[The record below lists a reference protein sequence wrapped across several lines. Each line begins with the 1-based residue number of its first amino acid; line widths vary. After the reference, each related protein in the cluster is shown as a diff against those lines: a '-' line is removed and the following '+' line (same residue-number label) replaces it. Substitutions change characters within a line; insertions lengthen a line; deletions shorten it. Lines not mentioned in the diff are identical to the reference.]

1 MTLPQ
6 FDVMAALERKPD
18 GMTMTELSRFLM
30 VSNGN
35 VTGIIDRL
43 VTDKMVVRQA
53 PADDRRAIIVR
64 LTPTRP
70 ESSSRRWPRRM
81 RGWVDGLLSEFDAAR
96 GGHLDPP
103 SRRIVQPHSQWRV
116 ARMTMSDFKPKHFN
130 WAVEDGV
137 AVITLKGAE
146 RKNPITFESY
156 AELGQTF
163 RELAGARD
171 IKVVVFGSNGGN
183 FCSGGDV
190 HDIIGPLTGRDMKGL
205 LEFTRMTGELV
216 KAMRACPQPIIAAI
230 DGVCVGAGAM
240 IALFCDIRFGTPQA
254 KTAFLFTRVGLAG
267 CDMGAC
273 ALLPRVIG
281 HGRASELLYTGRVMT
296 RRGGRTL
303 GLFQSHCRRRQTR
316 SGCDD
321 ACAAARERPDLRAR
335 HDENHAASGVRDA
348 ARRRDRGGGARAG
361 GLHANERFPPG
372 L

>member
-1 MTLPQ
+1 MRAARAIEAEVRERLRVEFEVTLPQ

-43 VTDKMVVRQA
+43 VSDKLVARQA

-64 LTPTRP
+64 LTPRGLKEFTAMAKAH
-70 ESSSRRWPRRM
+70 ETLGRWLAVGIR
-81 RGWVDGLLSEFDAAR
+81 R
-96 GGHLDPP
+96 GGGGHADPP
-103 SRRIVQPHSQWRV
+103 SRRIVQPHSQRRI

-130 WAVEDGV
+130 WSAQNGV

-163 RELAGARD
+163 RELARARD

-190 HDIIGPLTGRDMKGL
+190 HDIIGPLLSRDMKGL

-240 IALFCDIRFGTPQA
+240 IALFCDIRLGTPQA
-254 KTAFLFTRVGLAG
+254 KTAFLFTRVGPCRLRHGRLRSA
-267 CDMGAC
+267 A
-273 ALLPRVIG
+273 ARHRPRPRVG
-281 HGRASELLYTGRVMT
+281 AALYRPRHDSGGGRA
-296 RRGGRTL
+296 L
-303 GLFQSHCRRRQTR
+303 GLFQSHCRRR
-316 SGCDD
+316 
-321 ACAAARERPDLRAR
+321 
-335 HDENHAASGVRDA
+335 
-348 ARRRDRGGGARAG
+348 
-361 GLHANERFPPG
+361 
-372 L
+372 